1 MRRENV
7 LASELTTVKNGCFT
21 SPYDGRDG
29 LVLDEED
36 IRINQDE
43 SSTTVEYPE
52 DMSSQQVTK
61 AEAYAALFA
70 LGGYTYNNVVEEGSE
85 EHCNSANEGEE
96 NADDDSE
103 GEGEGAESSPKVD
116 EEALIRQKSP
126 YEQKFI
132 RDHRSLFS
140 ESLKPSRF
148 LRCPPMK
155 IKLKQALSSK
165 LDLSLY
171 RFKP

>member
-1 MRRENV
+1 M
-7 LASELTTVKNGCFT
+7 
-21 SPYDGRDG
+21 
-29 LVLDEED
+29 
-36 IRINQDE
+36 
-43 SSTTVEYPE
+43 EYRE
-52 DMSSQQVTK
+52 DMSSQQVTE

-70 LGGYTYNNVVEEGSE
+70 LGGYTQNNMVEEGSE
-85 EHCNSANEGEE
+85 EYCNPANKGEE
-96 NADDDSE
+96 DAYDDLD
-103 GEGEGAESSPKVD
+103 GEDQGAESSPRVD

-140 ESLKPSRF
+140 ETLKPSRF

-165 LDLSLY
+165 LDPSLY
-171 RFKP
+171 RFKPRTIPMHIKA